1 MHGLLAVAWRCPVL
15 CFNPLPLPSFP
26 VYLLDDGRDIEKK
39 KFIHGLGLAEAV
51 YIRWGCC
58 GEGRRRGEAVAGSS
72 GENVKSCHCDTQQ
85 MSKVGCAL
93 APPDRACSG
102 RKRAKGEM
110 NGKSC
115 NINNAV
121 RQIYPEGRAI
131 ALTEVVCVFDADQVG
146 GRVLGCRG
154 L

>member
-1 MHGLLAVAWRCPVL
+1 MGVL
-15 CFNPLPLPSFP
+15 
-26 VYLLDDGRDIEKK
+26 RRRE
-39 KFIHGLGLAEAV
+39 E
-51 YIRWGCC
+51 
-58 GEGRRRGEAVAGSS
+58 EGRGSGKSS
-72 GENVKSCHCDTQQ
+72 GEDVKSCHCDTQQ

-93 APPDRACSG
+93 APHVRACSG

-131 ALTEVVCVFDADQVG
+131 PLTEVVCVFDADQVG

-154 L
+154 GCSLGCLQAGVPVPRTCWAV